1 METMASTTYYPAI
14 LLRKRWREA
23 TPSERAGFEIQRE
36 LLRIYAEAPLISSDV
51 SKLERWSAEI
61 AQS

>member
-1 METMASTTYYPAI
+1 METMANTTHYPAI

-23 TPSERAGFEIQRE
+23 TPNERAGFEIRKELQR
-36 LLRIYAEAPLISSDV
+36 IHGEARLISSDI